1 MSAIGFHEGEL
12 SVQRKAGVA
21 HDAARLEGMLRPALL
36 EGGAKKFLALREFAA
51 ITARD
56 ADGRMWTT
64 ALTGEPGFLD
74 AEGTTLTVH
83 AAPDPGD
90 PLHDLPAHQQ
100 VGLLVIDPA
109 IRRRVRING
118 ELIRSGS
125 GELEIAAEQA
135 YGNCPDY
142 IHPRTITQPAS
153 SLPVVTD
160 GTLGEVQTALIE
172 AADTFF
178 LGTSHP
184 TRGSDTSHKGG
195 EPGFVRID
203 GPDLWWPDF
212 PGNNMFNSLGNIAVD
227 PTASLLFLDFG
238 TGTALHL
245 SGTATL
251 EWDAP
256 GETGRAVR
264 FRPTRSVLNSW
275 A

>member
-12 SVQRKAGVA
+12 SVQRKAGVS

-36 EGGAKKFLALREFAA
+36 EGGAKKFLAQREFAA

-56 ADGRMWTT
+56 GAGRMWTT
-64 ALTGEPGFLD
+64 ALTGQPGFLD
-74 AEGTTLTVH
+74 AAGTTLTVH
-83 AAPDPGD
+83 TAPGPGD
-90 PLHDLPAHQQ
+90 PLHGLPAHQQ
-100 VGLLVIDPA
+100 VGLLVIELA

-118 ELIRSGS
+118 ELVRSAS
-125 GELEIAAEQA
+125 DELEIAAEQA
-135 YGNCPDY
+135 YGNCPQY
-142 IHPRTITQPAS
+142 IHPHTITQPAS

-160 GTLGEVQTALIE
+160 GALGEVETALIE
-172 AADTFF
+172 SADTFF

-184 TRGSDTSHKGG
+184 TRGADTSHKGG

-227 PTASLLFLDFG
+227 PTTSLLFLDFA

-251 EWDAP
+251 QWDAP

-264 FRPTRSVLNSW
+264 FHPTRAVLNSW
-275 A
+275 G